1 MISIKDITEELNI
14 SSRAIRYYEK
24 YFDLK
29 SVKKSNVR
37 YFNEEDFK
45 VIKIIAT
52 FRKLN
57 FSLLSIL
64 EFLKNYDKNSLLEII
79 EKEKKQ
85 RIFQIDELSKEILL
99 LVDLNKTINNS
110 YDLTTDELIINKLF
124 DDYKEGKNEYLKD
137 KKSKRINVIIKF
149 FELIKANQFLEFERY
164 CENINLK
171 YIKDRLIDKIKL
183 EEELVSYKIHSQ
195 YSLYNQSII
204 VEIIGKNYN
213 LDLNFVFNE
222 EDKVIGIWNIRFVQK
237 KA

>member
-149 FELIKANQFLEFERY
+149 FELIKSNQFLEFERY

>member
-149 FELIKANQFLEFERY
+149 FELIKSNQFLEFERY

-222 EDKVIGIWNIRFVQK
+222 EDKVVGIWNIRFVQK

>member
-110 YDLTTDELIINKLF
+110 YDLTTEELIINKLF

-137 KKSKRINVIIKF
+137 KKSKRINVIIRF
-149 FELIKANQFLEFERY
+149 FELIKSNQFLEFEKY

-237 KA
+237 NA